1 MGLEKKKIMKRKPT
15 VALYDFTDCEGCEVS
30 LVSLKEKFL
39 ELEEQIDIVDWRLG
53 QEKKSFDIAR
63 DKGKIFAAIIE
74 GTPITQNEI
83 DILKKLREKSQYL
96 IALGACASIA
106 GIPGIMEKEK
116 REEWYKKIYSPEYK
130 PKGIDALPLSAY
142 AKVDFM
148 IHGCPVNAEEVI
160 RIFEE
165 LLLGRKPSYRPYSVC
180 FDCKVK
186 QNQCRI
192 ISGKPCLGPITQG
205 GCGAICI
212 SGGSPCYGCFGLR
225 EGANVEGLKN
235 ALKNFASKEEINAY
249 FSMFLNKKEKQ
260 NGNR

>member
-1 MGLEKKKIMKRKPT
+1 MKRKPT
-15 VALYDFTDCEGCEVS
+15 VALYDFTDCEGCEVA

-39 ELEEQIDIVDWRLG
+39 ELEKQIDIVDWRLG
-53 QEKKSFDIAR
+53 QEKKEEGSL
-63 DKGKIFAAIIE
+63 FASIIE
-74 GTPITQNEI
+74 GTPMTRHEI
-83 DILKKLREKSQYL
+83 DTLKNLREKSTYI
-96 IALGACASIA
+96 IALGACASLA

-116 REEWYKKIYSPEYK
+116 REDWYKKIYSPEYK

-142 AKVDFM
+142 VKVDFM
-148 IHGCPVNAEEVI
+148 IHGCPVNADEVI

-212 SGGSPCYGCFGLR
+212 SGGSPCYGCFGIR
-225 EGANVEGLKN
+225 EGANVEGLRKT
-235 ALKNFASKEEINAY
+235 LKKIATEEEINSY
-249 FSMFLNKKEKQ
+249 FSMFLNKQDKQ
-260 NGNR
+260 NGNG